1 MLFMQMD
8 KRLRLLTINQGEEAH
23 IKVNSSI
30 PITLDFNGHCI
41 TLWAVGDMVFQRTE
55 KTEVDS
61 EPVRIEPDDEGPM
74 VETQPMF
81 DDDDMTDDGGETQI
95 EETQIQFTP
104 SPPPFSSPVLPEH
117 ITLRKNP
124 LSHLRELEDLQME
137 LFGDMYSGDTQI
149 DI

>member
-1 MLFMQMD
+1 
-8 KRLRLLTINQGEEAH
+8 
-23 IKVNSSI
+23 
-30 PITLDFNGHCI
+30 
-41 TLWAVGDMVFQRTE
+41 
-55 KTEVDS
+55 
-61 EPVRIEPDDEGPM
+61 
-74 VETQPMF
+74 
-81 DDDDMTDDGGETQI
+81 MTDDGGETQI
-95 EETQIQFTP
+95 EETQIDFTP